1 VAPVAPLGDTCA
13 TWDTMPKSVDA
24 PTGAEGREHPVGR
37 PPKRPVRRSRR
48 RRIVLW
54 VGAALGLVLLAAT
67 GTAVG
72 MYYHF
77 NGQIARVHNV
87 ISRASGPITRSDGST
102 APPAAPAANYLVV
115 GSDSRVGANRKL
127 PHTGGAS
134 CHCAD
139 TIIVVH
145 VPKGHA
151 KAIVVSIPRDSWVTI
166 PAHTTSDGHPVGVQ
180 ESKINAALAIGGPAL
195 LVQTVQALT
204 GLHIDHYVQV
214 DFAGFVDMVN
224 AVHGVDVC
232 LSAPAQ
238 DWHTG
243 IDLSAG
249 YHHLDGVT
257 TLEYVRQ
264 RHGLPNGDLD
274 RIKRQQAV
282 VGQLVGKV
290 VHAGILLHPLELTR
304 FLDVVTKS
312 VTVDDHLSF
321 GDLRR
326 LASTFGKLDRSH
338 VAFATVPV
346 TDEGAVRDGQ
356 SVVLLDQAGVD
367 RMFNA
372 VARGRLPARHGSGG
386 TQRGQHPT
394 TVHGVRCL
402 P

>member
-1 VAPVAPLGDTCA
+1 VIWAGGILAV
-13 TWDTMPKSVDA
+13 
-24 PTGAEGREHPVGR
+24 
-37 PPKRPVRRSRR
+37 
-48 RRIVLW
+48 
-54 VGAALGLVLLAAT
+54 VLLAAT

-77 NGQIARVHNV
+77 NGQITRVHDV
-87 ISRASGPITRSDGST
+87 ITGPTGPITRSDGST

-115 GSDSRVGANRKL
+115 GSDSRAGANSKL
-127 PHTGGAS
+127 PHTGGTS

-166 PAHTTSDGHPVGVQ
+166 PAHTTNDGRRVAVQ

-214 DFAGFVDMVN
+214 DFTGFVDMVN

-232 LSAPAQ
+232 LSAPAH

-249 YHHLDGVT
+249 SHHLDGVVA
-257 TLEYVRQ
+257 LEYVRQ

-274 RIKRQQAV
+274 RIKRQQV
-282 VGQLVGKV
+282 VIGQLVGKV

-321 GDLRR
+321 GSLRK
-326 LASTFGKLDRSH
+326 LASTFSKLDRSH
-338 VAFATVPV
+338 VTFATVPV
-346 TDEGAVRDGQ
+346 TDEGGLRDGQ

-372 VARGRLPARHGSGG
+372 VARGQVPTRHRSG
-386 TQRGQHPT
+386 TAAPRPSQQET
-394 TVHGVRCL
+394 TANGVRCI